1 VREGGSEG
9 ERERG
14 REERRERE
22 RGRERGRDGSLLR
35 LRLLMCRH
43 SHSIR
48 LLRPKMAGLLLLIWY
63 YSGYFFPPDVM
74 QQIQTRATTST
85 R

>member
-1 VREGGSEG
+1 MRERGREGERRQERGREG
-9 ERERG
+9 ERER
-14 REERRERE
+14 E
-22 RGRERGRDGSLLR
+22 RGKLAAPAPADVQAFAFNQ
-35 LRLLMCRH
+35 
-43 SHSIR
+43 

-74 QQIQTRATTST
+74 PQIQTRATTST